1 MHFSPN
7 IGERSSKC
15 IAAPSK
21 VSFSLTLGRA
31 AAHAPEIKNIAGAQE
46 IQHILK
52 IAAFKVPL
60 FLSSRVLSSSQ
71 HHVGLSSSELIILT
85 VASRLILS
93 RLRPRYAKVFKF
105 HWL

>member
-15 IAAPSK
+15 IAADSK

-52 IAAFKVPL
+52 IAAFKAPL
-60 FLSSRVLSSSQ
+60 FFS
-71 HHVGLSSSELIILT
+71 
-85 VASRLILS
+85 
-93 RLRPRYAKVFKF
+93 
-105 HWL
+105 

>member
-31 AAHAPEIKNIAGAQE
+31 ATHAPEIKNIVGAKE
-46 IQHILK
+46 TQHILK
-52 IAAFKVPL
+52 IVTLKLPL
-60 FLSSRVLSSSQ
+60 FLTIASSY
-71 HHVGLSSSELIILT
+71 
-85 VASRLILS
+85 ILS
-93 RLRPRYAKVFKF
+93 GLKP
-105 HWL
+105 H